1 MWLRLVG
8 LVDRSGRAVTPG
20 GIPVTIGICWRA
32 MEFVGKLDRQFEF
45 SGDNMG
51 VIKDV
56 YKISI
61 DISKFAITQFQVGL
75 KKREIKLLLT
85 NCLATAAL
93 PTNIDQILDEAEK
106 IVGKNEINTK
116 TLRRIST
123 SVKETSAKRK
133 PAARKKVAAKKR
145 PAAKKRVSR

>member
-1 MWLRLVG
+1 
-8 LVDRSGRAVTPG
+8 
-20 GIPVTIGICWRA
+20 
-32 MEFVGKLDRQFEF
+32 
-45 SGDNMG
+45 MG

-56 YKISI
+56 YQISI

-85 NCLATAAL
+85 NCLVTGAL

-116 TLRRIST
+116 TLRRISA

-133 PAARKKVAAKKR
+133 PAAKKKVAAKKG
-145 PAAKKRVSR
+145 PAAKKRASR